1 MYYTL
6 VSKAP
11 IQQDIEDKLLYLIQL
26 WYDTFMMHEDEFKEV
41 ISLYKQLRKEGV
53 MFPPRDSSEKFMIQF
68 KGTQSPIFQ
77 TIEENKVYEEPT
89 KQFRTPGTKVGTKD
103 FISASYSNPTQAID
117 SSNSQRN
124 KRPAYIG
131 QNYEDQHNA
140 QAQQVEDEIEECDH
154 IGHEEVRLRISQVV
168 IIRESCILLDDVMT
182 HAQHLNDL
190 RGEVAMEVVDNHEI
204 SLKKLK
210 KLFNDRSH
218 NFEVEERNVRLGS

>member
-26 WYDTFMMHEDEFKEV
+26 WYDTFMMHEDEFKEI

-53 MFPPRDSSEKFMIQF
+53 VFPPRDPSEKFMIQF

-89 KQFRTPGTKVGTKD
+89 KQFKAPGVKLGTKD
-103 FISASYSNPTQAID
+103 FISASYSNPTGAIE
-117 SSNSQRN
+117 SNSRN

-131 QNYEDQHNA
+131 QNYEDQQHH
-140 QAQQVEDEIEECDH
+140 QQQQVEDEIEDCHD
-154 IGHEEVRLRISQVV
+154 IGPEEVGKAHPDHNYSGELHFVGRCHDPCSALERLKR
-168 IIRESCILLDDVMT
+168 
-182 HAQHLNDL
+182 
-190 RGEVAMEVVDNHEI
+190 
-204 SLKKLK
+204 
-210 KLFNDRSH
+210 
-218 NFEVEERNVRLGS
+218 